1 MPFNF
6 DLLDVAIV
14 GCVNLIVN
22 GLLLPLAFKI
32 PSFTAGPKKAPLQ
45 GPLQMIVYSTLT
57 VKLSLHFTRHPERR
71 FAMLNGNPA
80 LHVWAKTAILCAIAT
95 AALLVRDAR
104 AQEATRAIT
113 GTISDSS
120 GSVVPGAQIA
130 LVNVSTSVTK
140 TTVSTGTGVY
150 VFPNVR
156 PGQYTLQVSKAGFEQ
171 VNQRDITLAVNQT
184 ATFDITLRVGSV
196 GQTITVEANAAQ
208 VNTATDIRLRL
219 SASVLTSYES
229 TSPVPSKPNR
239 SLGDANPATI

>member
-1 MPFNF
+1 
-6 DLLDVAIV
+6 
-14 GCVNLIVN
+14 
-22 GLLLPLAFKI
+22 
-32 PSFTAGPKKAPLQ
+32 
-45 GPLQMIVYSTLT
+45 
-57 VKLSLHFTRHPERR
+57 
-71 FAMLNGNPA
+71 
-80 LHVWAKTAILCAIAT
+80 
-95 AALLVRDAR
+95 
-104 AQEATRAIT
+104 
-113 GTISDSS
+113 
-120 GSVVPGAQIA
+120 VPGAQIA

-219 SASVLTSYES
+219 SVSVLTSYES